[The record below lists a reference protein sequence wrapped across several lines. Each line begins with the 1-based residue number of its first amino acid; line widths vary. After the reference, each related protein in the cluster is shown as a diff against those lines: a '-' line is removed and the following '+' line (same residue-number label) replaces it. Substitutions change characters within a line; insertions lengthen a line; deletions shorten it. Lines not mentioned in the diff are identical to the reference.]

1 MAFSIHKYHFN
12 SELILEDLPEN
23 ESSFLEENMKRLEIK
38 KGKVIF
44 REGTFS
50 KGLYLLRK
58 GKVKLV
64 QSNHSDRSSIAYIFR
79 KGELFGY
86 RPLLCDE
93 PHPTSGV
100 TLEDC
105 VILFISKKHFLQAL
119 DNSPVFMRK
128 LLVNLSHEFSVL
140 IHQVAVF
147 SQQPVRQRVAL
158 TLRILNEKYRKEEK
172 EFPVTI
178 NLSRDDI
185 AGYAGTSIETLVRML
200 RQFKDEKIL
209 RTEGRRII
217 ILKPKELEKIAE
229 QY

>member
-1 MAFSIHKYHFN
+1 MSFSIHKYHFN
-12 SELILEDLPEN
+12 SELILEDLPADEAA
-23 ESSFLEENMKRLEIK
+23 FLKENMQRLDIK
-38 KGKVIF
+38 KGKILF

-58 GKVKLV
+58 GKVKLF
-64 QSNHSDRSSIAYIFR
+64 QTNHSGKASIAYIFK

-93 PHPTSGV
+93 PHPTSGA

-105 VILFISKKHFLQAL
+105 TIYFITKKHFLQAL
-119 DNSPVFMRK
+119 DRSPALSRK

-140 IHQVAVF
+140 INQVAVF
-147 SQQPVRQRVAL
+147 AQQPVRQRVAL
-158 TLRILNEKYRKEEK
+158 ALRILNEKYRREEK
-172 EFPVTI
+172 EFPVTV

-185 AGYAGTSIETLVRML
+185 ANYAGTSVETLVRML
-200 RQFKDEKIL
+200 RQFKDEKII

>member
-1 MAFSIHKYHFN
+1 MAFSIQKYHFN
-12 SELILEDLPEN
+12 SELILEDLPGD
-23 ESSFLEENMKRLEIK
+23 ESGFLEANMKRLEIK
-38 KGKVIF
+38 KGKTLF

-58 GKVKLV
+58 GKIKLV
-64 QSNHSDRSSIAYIFR
+64 QSNHRGKSSIAYIFR
-79 KGELFGY
+79 KGELLGY

-100 TLEDC
+100 ALEDC

-119 DNSPVFMRK
+119 DRSPVFMRK
-128 LLVNLSHEFSVL
+128 LLVNLGHEFSVL
-140 IHQVAVF
+140 INQVAVF

-158 TLRILNEKYRKEEK
+158 TLRILNEKYKKDEK
-172 EFPVTI
+172 EFPATI

-209 RTEGRRII
+209 RTEGRKII
-217 ILKPKELEKIAE
+217 VLKPKELEKIAE